1 MEAIPWRKNQLFE
14 VFDGELSA
22 DQVYEQ
28 IMKNDTGGTV
38 PRAKRFFCNNGE
50 IFHQGGK
57 AHVLS
62 NQWGQ
67 KTLDTA
73 DSLAKM
79 FPNPGIE
86 VKPAT

>member
-1 MEAIPWRKNQLFE
+1 M
-14 VFDGELSA
+14 
-22 DQVYEQ
+22 
-28 IMKNDTGGTV
+28 
-38 PRAKRFFCNNGE
+38 PRAKRSFCNNGE
-50 IFHQGGK
+50 VFHQGGK